1 MQPIVT
7 TAVEVVVWIAI
18 FAQSGL
24 TTLNGF
30 GPEYYLAYAL
40 WAVTVGRIS
49 ANWMYEFMMVNDIDQ
64 GTLNS
69 VLVRPISFY
78 EYYLFQFL
86 GYKLATAAFT
96 FWLPAAICYAIGLPV
111 HLERIPLMFLL
122 VGFYLVFTHTL
133 SYIVA
138 TIAFHINKSYSFTAI
153 KNMTLWVL
161 GGELFPLDLLPEP
174 IRSWVVALPFSSG
187 VYIPVGFVTGRFGY
201 DVLLKGFVSLAVS
214 TLILAIVGIFAWRKG
229 LKVYS
234 GTGA

>member
-18 FAQSGL
+18 FSQSGL

-49 ANWMYEFMMVNDIDQ
+49 ANWMYEFLMVDDIDK
-64 GTLNS
+64 GTVNS
-69 VLVRPISFY
+69 ILVRPISYY

-96 FWLPAAICYAIGLPV
+96 FWLPAFICYAAGLPIYF
-111 HLERIPLMFLL
+111 ERIPLMFLL
-122 VGFYLVFTHTL
+122 VACYLVFSHTL
-133 SYIVA
+133 SYVVS
-138 TIAFHINKSYSFTAI
+138 TIAFHINKSYSFTTI
-153 KNMTLWVL
+153 KNMTLWIL

-174 IRSWVVALPFSSG
+174 IRTWVVSLPFASG

-201 DVLLKGFVSLAVS
+201 DVIAKGFLSVAIG
-214 TLILAIVGIFAWRKG
+214 TFILGVVGAFAWRRG